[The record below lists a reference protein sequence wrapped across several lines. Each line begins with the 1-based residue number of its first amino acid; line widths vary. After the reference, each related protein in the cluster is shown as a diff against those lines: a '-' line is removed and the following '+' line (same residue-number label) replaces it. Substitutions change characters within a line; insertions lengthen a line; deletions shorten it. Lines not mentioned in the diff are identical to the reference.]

1 MIACSEL
8 SEELLE
14 KLLPFCRMRRVKL
27 TIVPPT
33 RGMFGT
39 ATHLTHI
46 ADLPLLDYNTWDIS
60 RTTVGLKRVFDI
72 VGALVGLVVTLPLF
86 GLIGL
91 ATLLDSGRPIF
102 FRQTRAEEQE
112 RARSRCSS
120 SGRWCATP
128 KRGSRISSASR
139 S

>member
-1 MIACSEL
+1 AGRIESCSVLRESLDELDEAVDRIVLACTQL

-14 KLLPFCRMRRVKL
+14 KLLPFCRLRRLKL
-27 TIVPPT
+27 TVIPPT

-60 RTTVGLKRVFDI
+60 RTTVGLKRAFDTG
-72 VGALVGLVVTLPLF
+72 VAVTGLILASPLF
-86 GLIGL
+86 VLVGL

-102 FRQTRAEEQE
+102 F
-112 RARSRCSS
+112 
-120 SGRWCATP
+120 
-128 KRGSRISSASR
+128 
-139 S
+139 